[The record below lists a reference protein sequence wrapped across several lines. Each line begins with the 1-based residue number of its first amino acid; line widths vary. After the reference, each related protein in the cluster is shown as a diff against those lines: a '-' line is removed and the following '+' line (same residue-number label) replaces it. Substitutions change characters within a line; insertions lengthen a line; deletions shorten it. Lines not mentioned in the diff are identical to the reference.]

1 MPFISTTIIEAI
13 ANLRI
18 APLRTSLA
26 LMGIAIGCAAVVA
39 ILQIGFIA
47 ERQILKDLEQAGLN
61 MMVAMPS
68 YEMESSQDGPTPP
81 PESATEVEARL
92 TSLPTIRHA
101 ALVKEHHQEIQ
112 IQGES
117 TYIQI
122 IGATQ
127 AFPEIAKLALS
138 NGNFDAVMKGAAPV
152 GILGADVTK
161 DLMRPVSLDVGD
173 YVRLGFDG
181 YKLGGLL
188 APAAY
193 NSMIGLDVGR
203 ALLVPEQSLGR
214 LTQSVSS
221 WRMVIDAAPEASK
234 DEIEETVK
242 AIFRNDYGIEID
254 IQSSETLIAAKQ
266 AQQRNLTL
274 LLTALGGVALLV
286 GTVGVANVMLAAVAE
301 RRKEIGLRMAI
312 GASPGD
318 VSALFLMEAVVL
330 CCFGGLIGTLIGV
343 IGSNLYASVSL
354 ADVTISYGVLGAAL
368 LMSTLTGIVAGYY
381 PARQSSKLDPVEA
394 LQSE

>member
-1 MPFISTTIIEAI
+1 MTFLQTTIIEAI
-13 ANLRI
+13 SNLRT

-47 ERQILKDLEQAGLN
+47 ERQILKDLEEAGLN
-61 MMVAMPS
+61 LMVASPS
-68 YEMESSQDGPTPP
+68 FEMESAQDGPTPTLAS
-81 PESATEVEARL
+81 SAEVEAKL
-92 TSLPTIRHA
+92 KSLPGIQHA
-101 ALVKEHHQEIQ
+101 ALIKEHGQEIH

-122 IGATQ
+122 IGVTP
-127 AFPEIAKLALS
+127 AFLDVTKLSLLDGS
-138 NGNFDAVMKGAAPV
+138 FDALHHEAAPI
-152 GILGADVTK
+152 GILGPEVTRE
-161 DLMRPVSLDVGD
+161 LVRPISLDVGD
-173 YVRLGFDG
+173 YIRLGFDG
-181 YKLGGLL
+181 YRVAGLL
-188 APAAY
+188 APTVY
-193 NSMIGLDVGR
+193 SGMIGLDVGR
-203 ALLVPEQSLGR
+203 ALLVPEKSLQR

-221 WRMVIDAAPEASK
+221 WRLVIDAAPDVPK
-234 DEIEETVK
+234 GEIEQTVK
-242 AIFRNDYGIEID
+242 AIFQSDYGIEID
-254 IQSSETLIAAKQ
+254 IQSAETLVAAKQ
-266 AQQRNLTL
+266 GQQRNLTL
-274 LLTALGGVALLV
+274 LLTALGSVALLV

-330 CCFGGLIGTLIGV
+330 CCFGGLIGTVIGV

-354 ADVTISYGVLGAAL
+354 ADMSISYAVLGAAL
-368 LMSTLTGIVAGYY
+368 IMSTLTGIVAGYY